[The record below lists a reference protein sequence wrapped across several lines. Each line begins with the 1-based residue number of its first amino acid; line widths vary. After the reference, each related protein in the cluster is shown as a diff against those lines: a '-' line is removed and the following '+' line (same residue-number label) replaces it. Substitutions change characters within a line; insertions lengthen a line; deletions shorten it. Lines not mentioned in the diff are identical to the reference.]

1 MCAVIILQNKVPVL
15 LVVGL
20 ALSGLFLSQAS
31 TVDSDV
37 SDEGFGVSDEYL
49 AQEQVREREG
59 LAHIGRERTRA

>member
-1 MCAVIILQNKVPVL
+1 VCAVIILQNKVPVL

-59 LAHIGRERTRA
+59 LTHIGRERTRA

>member
-59 LAHIGRERTRA
+59 LTHIGRERTRA

>member
-31 TVDSDV
+31 TVDPDV

-49 AQEQVREREG
+49 AQEQVRERKG
-59 LAHIGRERTRA
+59 LTRIGRERTRA